1 MRHRQGDPSA
11 RAARV
16 PYRDVEPDA
25 CHRGGLS
32 DARAG
37 VIGTAWPVSGRGQP
51 DREPRGRVQDLAE
64 LPAIGSGYQ
73 VPSRAPSPGG
83 VYPKTNHSP

>member
-1 MRHRQGDPSA
+1 M
-11 RAARV
+11 
-16 PYRDVEPDA
+16 YRPATFDEFEGDVEPDA
-25 CHRGGLS
+25 CDRGGLS

-64 LPAIGSGYQ
+64 LPVIGSGYSGAE
-73 VPSRAPSPGG
+73 PRSFTGG